1 MKIVEIIADELNDTT
16 NLKFMVVEKGQT
28 KVAISKYL
36 TDNRTNHAYWH
47 IESDPQEGKVT
58 AKMVRQ
64 YYWTNDKTGLTGLST
79 GEAFE
84 LTLELADPELISKIA
99 NHFTLHPP
107 L

>member
-16 NLKFMVVEKGQT
+16 SLKFMVVEKGQT

-64 YYWTNDKTGLTGLST
+64 YYWQTIKPNSQG
-79 GEAFE
+79 
-84 LTLELADPELISKIA
+84 
-99 NHFTLHPP
+99 
-107 L
+107 